1 MSYSMYPGP
10 RRRVYSNGQV
20 VLIVVVAGLL
30 ILGCG
35 LLVYTTVNNST
46 AAINA
51 SSTATAQTAA
61 SRAAVRATSNA
72 VVSSDTATAQVALT
86 SLAQAGITATA
97 QAYGHATATTNA
109 QASATAAA
117 RATSIA
123 RANASA
129 TAQTNATRDPY
140 PPYTGA
146 LSLNDPLYN
155 NSQGHGWDVYS
166 LPIDNNCQFAGGGY
180 EVTQQNQNAPDYD
193 ISNSCIAEKTNF
205 ANFTFQVD
213 MTLMKGDCGGLEFR
227 GDDKGIDGYAFVVC
241 ALATQ
246 ITPAS
251 YWSFRLMYSFDYV
264 PLAQAFSSAI
274 HTGYGQTNVLAV
286 VAIGHSL
293 TFYANGQKLATVTNL
308 NYNTGEIGVMVSGIP
323 GVQTDAMFRNV
334 EVWTM

>member
-20 VLIVVVAGLL
+20 VLIVVVVGLL

-35 LLVYTTVNNST
+35 LLVYTTVNSAT

-51 SSTATAQTAA
+51 SSTATAQI
-61 SRAAVRATSNA
+61 AAVQATSTA
-72 VVSSDTATAQVALT
+72 VVSSDAATAQAALT
-86 SLAQAGITATA
+86 STAQAGMTATA
-97 QAYGHATATTNA
+97 QAYAHATATANA

-117 RATSIA
+117 RATGIA
-123 RANASA
+123 QANTLA

-140 PPYTGA
+140 PPYTGV
-146 LSLNDPLYN
+146 LSLDDPLSN
-155 NSQGHGWDVYS
+155 NSQGYGWDVYS
-166 LPIDNNCQFAGGGY
+166 LPVDNNCQFAGGEY
-180 EVTQQNQNAPDYD
+180 EATQQNQNVPDYD

-205 ANFTFQVD
+205 ANFTLQVD
-213 MTLMKGDCGGLEFR
+213 MTIMKGDCGGLEFR

-241 ALATQ
+241 ASATQ

-251 YWSFRLMYSFDYV
+251 YWSFRLMYSYSYV
-264 PLAQAFSSAI
+264 PMTQAFSPAI

-286 VAIGHSL
+286 VAIGHLL

-308 NYNTGEIGVMVSGIP
+308 NYNTGEIGVIVTGIP
-323 GVQTDAMFRNV
+323 GVQTDAFFRNV
-334 EVWTM
+334 EVWTL